1 MQYLITRMNTSVM
14 EAKNDFITTCAQTA
28 DVGEGASPWVLAGE
42 GGVGKGPAHSV
53 GILIDVGNGGLT
65 FEF

>member
-1 MQYLITRMNTSVM
+1 M
-14 EAKNDFITTCAQTA
+14 EARNDFITTCAQTA
-28 DVGEGASPWVLAGE
+28 VAGEGAGPWALAGE